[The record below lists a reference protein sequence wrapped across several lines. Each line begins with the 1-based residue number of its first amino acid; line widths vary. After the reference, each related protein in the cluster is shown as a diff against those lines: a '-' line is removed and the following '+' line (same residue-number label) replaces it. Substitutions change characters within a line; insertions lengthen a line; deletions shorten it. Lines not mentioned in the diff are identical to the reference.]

1 MTEITQEQYQ
11 KFFAEFE
18 KAYKEYENKVK
29 ERRARGIHDY
39 NVFDVLE
46 TKEVKH
52 SKFIASLLDPKGLHY
67 QGDLFLREFV
77 KICVPKDFE
86 FDTSNAQVFREYENI
101 DIYITDGNRHII
113 IENKILYAND
123 QDKQIYR
130 YIETIKKE
138 NSSNENSSLDNDGI
152 LVLYLT
158 PNFDKTPSKESLNGY
173 EIKDGFLEKDNDKI
187 RYKHIVCDHILEW
200 LDKVK
205 IEIVNLTDLNVIIT
219 QYEKAVKNLINKG
232 EKMENENLIELVKQ
246 NYKISKEISKVVDE
260 AEKEIINEFF
270 KDLSECLAK
279 KLDNCWCIES
289 LNKVS
294 NDKFSAII
302 FIAHSDFRAEKFAKF
317 CIGVNKGYD
326 GVDSIEYGFTSFPS
340 TKTDLKS
347 IVENGNFAGM
357 KKHCVK
363 NNQYAHWAFWNKF
376 DFSADI
382 CIKEQNSLVQK
393 IAQEMKEILKEL
405 ESELV
410 YLNKEIKYLGI

>member
-1 MTEITQEQYQ
+1 MTEFTQEQYQ
-11 KFFAEFE
+11 KFFDEFE
-18 KAYKEYENKVK
+18 KVYKEYENKVK

-77 KICVPKDFE
+77 NACGISDFGL
-86 FDTSNAQVFREYENI
+86 DTSNAQVYREYENI
-101 DIYITDGNRHII
+101 DIYITDGNKHII

-130 YIETIKKE
+130 YIETIKNE
-138 NSSNENSSLDNDGI
+138 NLSKNENSSLDNDGI

-158 PNFDKTPSKESLNGY
+158 PNFDKTPSQESLNGY

-187 RYKHIVCDHILEW
+187 RYKHIVCDDILEW

-205 IEIVNLTDLNVIIT
+205 IEIVNLTDLNVLIM

-246 NYKISKEISKVVDE
+246 NYKIAKEISKVVDK

-302 FIAHSDFRAEKFAKF
+302 FIAHSDFKAEKFAKF
-317 CIGVNKGYD
+317 CIGVNKGHD
-326 GVDSIEYGFTSFPS
+326 GVDSIEYGFTTFPS

-363 NNQYAHWAFWNKF
+363 NNQYAHWAFWNKL

-410 YLNKEIKYLGI
+410 YLNKEIK

>member
-1 MTEITQEQYQ
+1 MY
-11 KFFAEFE
+11 
-18 KAYKEYENKVK
+18 
-29 ERRARGIHDY
+29 
-39 NVFDVLE
+39 
-46 TKEVKH
+46 
-52 SKFIASLLDPKGLHY
+52 
-67 QGDLFLREFV
+67 
-77 KICVPKDFE
+77 
-86 FDTSNAQVFREYENI
+86 REYENI
-101 DIYITDGNRHII
+101 DIYITDGNKHII
-113 IENKILYAND
+113 IENKICDAKD

-138 NSSNENSSLDNDGI
+138 NSSKNENSSLDNDGI

-158 PNFDKTPSKESLNGY
+158 PNFDKTPSQESLNGY
-173 EIKDGFLEKDNDKI
+173 EIKDGFLEKGTDKI
-187 RYKHIVCDHILEW
+187 PYKHIVCDHILKW

-246 NYKISKEISKVVDE
+246 NYKISKEISKVIDE

-279 KLDNCWCIES
+279 NLDNCWCIES

-294 NDKFSAII
+294 NAKFSNII
-302 FIAHSDFRAEKFAKF
+302 FIAHSDFKAEKFAKF
-317 CIGVNKGYD
+317 CIGVEKGYD
-326 GVDSIEYGFTSFPS
+326 GVNSIYYGFTS
-340 TKTDLKS
+340 KTSLKS

-363 NNQYAHWAFWNKF
+363 NNQYAHWAFWNKL

-382 CIKEQNSLVQK
+382 CNKEQNSLVQK

-410 YLNKEIKYLGI
+410 YLNKEIK

>member
-11 KFFAEFE
+11 EFFDEFE

-77 KICVPKDFE
+77 NACGVSYFGL
-86 FDTSNAQVFREYENI
+86 DTSNAQVYREYKNI
-101 DIYITDGNRHII
+101 DIYITDGNKHII

-130 YIETIKKE
+130 YIETIKNE

-158 PNFDKTPSKESLNGY
+158 PNDGKTPSQKSLNGF

-187 RYKHIVCDHILEW
+187 RYKHIVCDHILKW

-246 NYKISKEISKVVDE
+246 NYKIAKEISKVVDK

-302 FIAHSDFRAEKFAKF
+302 FIAHSDFKAEKFAKF
-317 CIGVNKGYD
+317 CIGVDKGYD
-326 GVDSIEYGFTSFPS
+326 GVNSISYGFASFAS
-340 TKTDLKS
+340 KKTDLKS

-363 NNQYAHWAFWNKF
+363 NNQDPYWAFWNKL

-410 YLNKEIKYLGI
+410 YLNKEIK

>member
-1 MTEITQEQYQ
+1 MTEFTQEQYQ
-11 KFFAEFE
+11 KFFDEFE

-67 QGDLFLREFV
+67 QGDLFLREF
-77 KICVPKDFE
+77 INACGISDFGL
-86 FDTSNAQVFREYENI
+86 DTSNAQVYREYENI
-101 DIYITDGNRHII
+101 DIYITDGNKHII
-113 IENKILYAND
+113 IENKICDAND

-130 YIETIKKE
+130 YIETIKNE

-158 PNFDKTPSKESLNGY
+158 PNFDKTPSQESLNGY
-173 EIKDGFLEKDNDKI
+173 EIKDGFLEKGNDKI
-187 RYKHIVCDHILEW
+187 RYKHIVCNHILEW
-200 LDKVK
+200 LNKVK
-205 IEIVNLTDLNVIIT
+205 NEIVNLTDLNVIIT

-246 NYKISKEISKVVDE
+246 NYKIAKEISKVVDK

-279 KLDNCWCIES
+279 NLDNCWCIES

-302 FIAHSDFRAEKFAKF
+302 FIAHSDFKAEKFAKF

-363 NNQYAHWAFWNKF
+363 NNQHAHWAFWNKL

-410 YLNKEIKYLGI
+410 YLNKEIK